1 MYFVSLPIN
10 KSTLKKPTL
19 LLLLLLLLL
28 LKIPHNFSVGLSFLN
43 GSFYIFPILIGSHE
57 TKVF

>member
-10 KSTLKKPTL
+10 KSTLKKPT
-19 LLLLLLLLL
+19 LLLLLLL

>member
-10 KSTLKKPTL
+10 KSTLKKRT
-19 LLLLLLLLL
+19 LLLLLLLL

>member
-10 KSTLKKPTL
+10 KSTLKKPT
-19 LLLLLLLLL
+19 LLLLLLLL